1 MFYPVYTIWAG
12 AFCDGNESVLDLVGW
27 GRVNRAASWQPK
39 SPGELRSVR
48 SGLGAADFHCCAGW
62 GRDVFRVTLAERF
75 FLAGLALVGGLV
87 MGWLLRSLR
96 RSSPDT
102 RLEEELR
109 QQVASRTA
117 ELTAVRQHLAEAT
130 AARAGSEAS
139 RAAVEQVAT
148 ARAQSLAKLEAQ
160 LAELRERLAT
170 EGAALAT
177 ARAEIGKGT
186 ALLAEQRRF
195 QADNERELR
204 EKQDAA
210 VRELRHA
217 SEQALAALREQFKA
231 IAADALAANNPEFL
245 RLASARFAQL
255 QTHSEGELA
264 RRQESVAALVK
275 PLAEQLAAYQQRLQQ
290 AEAAQQNALGQVREH
305 LSALVQRSDT
315 LSGETQ
321 RLRAVL
327 SSNQARGRW
336 GEETLRRVV
345 EAAGLSAH
353 CDFEPQV
360 QDADK
365 RPDLLIRLPGER
377 VILIDAKVPDLD
389 FLGAL
394 ASSDETKRSEALAA
408 HARKLRETI
417 KALAERDYPRR
428 FPQAL
433 DHVVLFVPAE
443 SLFSAALEGDRDL
456 LLWAADRRILLATP
470 ASLIA
475 LLRTVSVS
483 WQQHEQSVNAREIA
497 AAAQVLFE
505 RIQKFTEH
513 FGEIRE
519 HLLKAGAAYDRSV
532 GSYERLVRPA
542 GERLVRLG
550 GAGAARGLEEI
561 PPLESQLR
569 LPSARP

>member
-1 MFYPVYTIWAG
+1 M
-12 AFCDGNESVLDLVGW
+12 
-27 GRVNRAASWQPK
+27 
-39 SPGELRSVR
+39 
-48 SGLGAADFHCCAGW
+48 SG
-62 GRDVFRVTLAERF
+62 VTLAERF
-75 FLAGLALVGGLV
+75 LLAGLALVVGLV
-87 MGWLLRSLR
+87 SGWILRSLR
-96 RSSPDT
+96 RAAPDS
-102 RLEEELR
+102 RLEDELR
-109 QQVASRTA
+109 QQAARRGQ
-117 ELTAVRQHLAEAT
+117 ELETVRQQLSLAVG
-130 AARAGSEAS
+130 ARASAEAS
-139 RAAVEQVAT
+139 RAAAEQLAG
-148 ARAQSLAKLEAQ
+148 ARAQTLSQLEGQVAVLQ
-160 LAELRERLAT
+160 ERLAT

-177 ARAEIGKGT
+177 ARAEVGKGV

-195 QADNERELR
+195 HLDNEREMR

-210 VRELRHA
+210 LSELRRTG
-217 SEQALAALREQFKA
+217 EQSVAALREQFKA
-231 IAADALAANNPEFL
+231 IAADALSANNPEFL
-245 RLASARFAQL
+245 RLASARFEQL
-255 QTHSEGELA
+255 QAQSAGDLD

-275 PLAEQLAAYQQRLQQ
+275 PLADQLAAYQQRLQQ

-305 LSALVQRSDT
+305 LTALAQRSDV

-321 RLRAVL
+321 RLRVVL

-353 CDFEPQV
+353 CDFELQV

-365 RPDLLIRLPGER
+365 RPDLLIRLPGDR

-394 ASSDETKRSEALAA
+394 ASVDESTRAEALAA
-408 HARKLRETI
+408 HARKMRDTI
-417 KALAERDYPRR
+417 KALADRDYPRR

-443 SLFSAALEGDRDL
+443 SLFSAALEGDREL
-456 LLWAADRRILLATP
+456 LLWAAERRILLATP

-475 LLRTVSVS
+475 LLRTVSVT

-505 RIQKFTEH
+505 RVQKFTEH
-513 FGEIRE
+513 FGEIRD
-519 HLLKAGAAYDRSV
+519 HLHKAGAAYDRSV

-542 GERLVRLG
+542 GERLARLG
-550 GAGAARGLEEI
+550 GGGTETGLPEI
-561 PPLESQLR
+561 PPLDSQLR
-569 LPSARP
+569 LPNARP